1 MNWLQPRHIVTV
13 FLFSEVVLGVLL
25 VQERSAN
32 ALTADKDASYS
43 AQGSAPTADD
53 KGSTA
58 TCEKMNACD
67 DLLGYE
73 AIRALHQQLDDDDN
87 GSVDIA
93 ETDEFLRDELQYE
106 NGYERQKKFHGN
118 DKYISIEELWQS
130 WQVSEVHNWT
140 VEETIEW
147 LVSCVELPQYAK
159 TFEENAVDGSTLP
172 RMAVANNNYLSS
184 VLGIKDVIH
193 KQKLTLKAMDVVLFG
208 PPKHHNYIKDV
219 LLVLS
224 LVIAIGGCWFAYVQ
238 HNYSQL
244 HLKKMMKD
252 MDSLQRAEE
261 QLSELQRE
269 LDKAKMEQETA
280 VIQKQRLEDE
290 ILAAKQERELWSSA
304 DPDQTRSIVECLQD
318 EVRTLRDQL
327 STAQTALNSAVRSGG
342 AGTWIPPPSLQHWLQ
357 LTHELESRHY
367 NAKKAAA
374 EKQLLAAKEGCEKL
388 RKKRG
393 SFMGSFRIA
402 HGSSIDDIDNRILQA
417 KAALSEVTKDLQERL
432 HRWKQIE
439 RLCGFS
445 IVNNQG
451 LGPLENILRGS
462 FLNGTAA
469 SSLPHSYSVGAFGT
483 YCGSLRQGKK
493 MSRSGSEGTL
503 AEEESPFGISAVQQ
517 LVHNS
522 TALFLASVPPACD
535 LSKCALAAAAGF
547 PPFRVVP
554 LDSTNLP
561 QSAAAAAATVSTAA
575 NTTVPASVACL
586 NGSVSSVASLLSLR
600 CPERPTTLPI
610 GAIKSNGASSQK
622 LALLDETDD
631 DAEEFTDSSLPTSLS
646 TGTSAPTAVSFTVG
660 DSSPAEPPQLV
671 RPRSTQLLNK
681 AASADDAPPHRILTS
696 TELLVQTEPSSPA
709 TPENASPV
717 TISEPLLLPRPPLAS
732 VSSVERRKKA
742 GNILV
747 AALKGNFSGSAVDEE
762 NSTDSNSTADDDSLK
777 EKKKVKASSIFQP
790 LKKKKPKAS

>member
-1 MNWLQPRHIVTV
+1 MNWLRPRYIIAV
-13 FLFSEVVLGVLL
+13 FLFSEVVLGSGVL
-25 VQERSAN
+25 VQDRWTN
-32 ALTADKDASYS
+32 ALTGDKDASDH

-58 TCEKMNACD
+58 TCEKVKACD

-118 DKYISIEELWQS
+118 DKYISLEELWQS

-147 LVSCVELPQYAK
+147 LVSCVELPQYSK

-208 PPKHHNYIKDV
+208 PPKHHNYVKDV

-238 HNYSQL
+238 HNYSQR

-280 VIQKQRLEDE
+280 VILKQRLEDE
-290 ILAAKQERELWSSA
+290 ILAAKQEREFWSSA
-304 DPDQTRSIVECLQD
+304 DPEQTRTIVECLQE
-318 EVRTLRDQL
+318 EVRTLREQL
-327 STAQTALNSAVRSGG
+327 ATAQAALSSAVRSGG
-342 AGTWIPPPSLQHWLQ
+342 TGGWMPPPSLQHWLQ
-357 LTHELESRHY
+357 LTHELELRHY

-374 EKQLLAAKEGCEKL
+374 EKQLVAAKEGCEKL

-432 HRWKQIE
+432 QRWKQIE

-451 LGPLENILRGS
+451 LGSLENMLRGKQM
-462 FLNGTAA
+462 T
-469 SSLPHSYSVGAFGT
+469 
-483 YCGSLRQGKK
+483 
-493 MSRSGSEGTL
+493 RSGSEGTL
-503 AEEESPFGISAVQQ
+503 AEEESAYGISA
-517 LVHNS
+517 
-522 TALFLASVPPACD
+522 
-535 LSKCALAAAAGF
+535 
-547 PPFRVVP
+547 
-554 LDSTNLP
+554 
-561 QSAAAAAATVSTAA
+561 
-575 NTTVPASVACL
+575 
-586 NGSVSSVASLLSLR
+586 GSVSSVASLLSLR
-600 CPERPTTLPI
+600 CPERPSTLPI
-610 GAIKSNGASSQK
+610 SATKSNGASSQR

-631 DAEEFTDSSLPTSLS
+631 DAEEFTDSSLPTVLS
-646 TGTSAPTAVSFTVG
+646 AGTPAPTAVSFMVG
-660 DSSPAEPPQLV
+660 DSRLAMVFRSPSEPPQLV
-671 RPRSTQLLNK
+671 RPKSSQLLNK
-681 AASADDAPPHRILTS
+681 AASADDAPPRRILTS
-696 TELLVQTEPSSPA
+696 TELMVQTEPSSPM
-709 TPENASPV
+709 TPESAGP
-717 TISEPLLLPRPPLAS
+717 TTTSEPLLLPRPPLTS
-732 VSSVERRKKA
+732 MSSIERRKKA

-747 AALKGNFSGSAVDEE
+747 AALKGNFSGAVVDEE

-777 EKKKVKASSIFQP
+777 EKKKAKASSIFQP
-790 LKKKKPKAS
+790 LKKKKPKAL

>member
-1 MNWLQPRHIVTV
+1 MNWLRPRYIIAV
-13 FLFSEVVLGVLL
+13 FLFSEVVLGSGVL
-25 VQERSAN
+25 VQDRWTN
-32 ALTADKDASYS
+32 ALTGDKDASDH

-58 TCEKMNACD
+58 TCEKVKACD

-118 DKYISIEELWQS
+118 DKYISLEELWQS

-147 LVSCVELPQYAK
+147 LVSCVELPQYSK

-208 PPKHHNYIKDV
+208 PPKHHNYVKDV

-238 HNYSQL
+238 HNYSQR

-280 VIQKQRLEDE
+280 VILKQRLEDE
-290 ILAAKQERELWSSA
+290 ILAAKQEREFWSSA
-304 DPDQTRSIVECLQD
+304 DPEQTRTIVECLQE
-318 EVRTLRDQL
+318 EVRTLREQL
-327 STAQTALNSAVRSGG
+327 ATAQAALSSAVRSGG
-342 AGTWIPPPSLQHWLQ
+342 TGGWMPPPSLQHWLQ
-357 LTHELESRHY
+357 LTHELELRHY

-374 EKQLLAAKEGCEKL
+374 EKQLVAAKEGCEKL

-432 HRWKQIE
+432 QRWKQIE

-451 LGPLENILRGS
+451 LGSLENMLRGS
-462 FLNGTAA
+462 FLNGSAA
-469 SSLPHSYSVGAFGT
+469 SFLPHSYSVGKQMT
-483 YCGSLRQGKK
+483 
-493 MSRSGSEGTL
+493 RSGSEGTL
-503 AEEESPFGISAVQQ
+503 AEEESAYGISA
-517 LVHNS
+517 
-522 TALFLASVPPACD
+522 
-535 LSKCALAAAAGF
+535 
-547 PPFRVVP
+547 
-554 LDSTNLP
+554 
-561 QSAAAAAATVSTAA
+561 
-575 NTTVPASVACL
+575 
-586 NGSVSSVASLLSLR
+586 GSVSSVASLLSLR
-600 CPERPTTLPI
+600 CPERPSTLPI
-610 GAIKSNGASSQK
+610 SATKSNGASSQR

-631 DAEEFTDSSLPTSLS
+631 DAEEFTDSSLPTVLS
-646 TGTSAPTAVSFTVG
+646 AGTPAPTAVSFMVG
-660 DSSPAEPPQLV
+660 DSRLAMVFRSPSEPPQLV
-671 RPRSTQLLNK
+671 RPKSSQLLNK
-681 AASADDAPPHRILTS
+681 AASADDAPPRRILTS
-696 TELLVQTEPSSPA
+696 TELMVQTEPSSPM
-709 TPENASPV
+709 TPESAGP
-717 TISEPLLLPRPPLAS
+717 TTTSEPLLLPRPPLTS
-732 VSSVERRKKA
+732 MSSIERRKKA

-747 AALKGNFSGSAVDEE
+747 AALKGNFSGAVVDEE

-777 EKKKVKASSIFQP
+777 EKKKAKASSIFQP
-790 LKKKKPKAS
+790 LKKKKPKAL

>member
-1 MNWLQPRHIVTV
+1 MNWLRPRYIIAV
-13 FLFSEVVLGVLL
+13 FLFSEVVLGSGVL
-25 VQERSAN
+25 VQDRWTN
-32 ALTADKDASYS
+32 ALTGDKDASDP

-58 TCEKMNACD
+58 TCEKVKACD

-118 DKYISIEELWQS
+118 DKYISLEELWQS

-147 LVSCVELPQYAK
+147 LVSCVELPQYSK

-208 PPKHHNYIKDV
+208 PPKHHNYVKDV

-238 HNYSQL
+238 HNYSQR

-280 VIQKQRLEDE
+280 VILKQRLEDE
-290 ILAAKQERELWSSA
+290 ILAAKQEREFWSSA
-304 DPDQTRSIVECLQD
+304 DPEQTRTIVECLQE
-318 EVRTLRDQL
+318 EVRTLREQL
-327 STAQTALNSAVRSGG
+327 ATAQAALSSAVRSGG
-342 AGTWIPPPSLQHWLQ
+342 TGGWMPPPSLQHWLQ
-357 LTHELESRHY
+357 LTHELELRHY

-374 EKQLLAAKEGCEKL
+374 EKQLVAAKEGCEKL

-432 HRWKQIE
+432 QRWKQIE

-451 LGPLENILRGS
+451 LGSLENMLRGS
-462 FLNGTAA
+462 FLNGSAA
-469 SSLPHSYSVGAFGT
+469 SFLPHSYSVGAFGA
-483 YCGSLRQGKK
+483 YCGSFRQGKQ
-493 MSRSGSEGTL
+493 MTRSGSEGTL
-503 AEEESPFGISAVQQ
+503 AEEESAYGISA
-517 LVHNS
+517 
-522 TALFLASVPPACD
+522 
-535 LSKCALAAAAGF
+535 
-547 PPFRVVP
+547 
-554 LDSTNLP
+554 
-561 QSAAAAAATVSTAA
+561 
-575 NTTVPASVACL
+575 
-586 NGSVSSVASLLSLR
+586 GSVSSVASLLSLR
-600 CPERPTTLPI
+600 CPERPSTLPI
-610 GAIKSNGASSQK
+610 SATKSNGASSQR

-631 DAEEFTDSSLPTSLS
+631 DAEEFTDSSLPTVLS
-646 TGTSAPTAVSFTVG
+646 AGTPAPSAVSFMVG
-660 DSSPAEPPQLV
+660 DSRLAMVFRSPPEPPQLV
-671 RPRSTQLLNK
+671 RPKSSQLLNK
-681 AASADDAPPHRILTS
+681 AASADDAPPRRILTS
-696 TELLVQTEPSSPA
+696 TELMVQTEPSSPM
-709 TPENASPV
+709 TPESAGP
-717 TISEPLLLPRPPLAS
+717 TTTSEPLLLPRPPLTS
-732 VSSVERRKKA
+732 MSSIERRKKA

-747 AALKGNFSGSAVDEE
+747 AALKGNFSGAVVDEE

-777 EKKKVKASSIFQP
+777 EKKKAKASSIFQP
-790 LKKKKPKAS
+790 LKKKKPKAL

>member
-1 MNWLQPRHIVTV
+1 MNWLRPRCIFAV
-13 FLFSEVVLGVLL
+13 FLFSELLGGVLA
-25 VQERSAN
+25 QERSTN
-32 ALTADKDASYS
+32 ALTSDKDASDP
-43 AQGSAPTADD
+43 AQGSAPTAGE
-53 KGSTA
+53 KGSAT
-58 TCEKMNACD
+58 TCEKVNACD

-73 AIRALHQQLDDDDN
+73 AIQALHQQLDDDDN

-118 DKYISIEELWQS
+118 DKYISLEELWQS

-159 TFEENAVDGSTLP
+159 AFEENAVDGSTLP

-280 VIQKQRLEDE
+280 VILKQRLEDE

-304 DPDQTRSIVECLQD
+304 DPEQTRAVVECLQE
-318 EVRTLRDQL
+318 EVRTLREQL
-327 STAQTALNSAVRSGG
+327 STAQAALSSAVRSGG
-342 AGTWIPPPSLQHWLQ
+342 AGTWLPPPSLQHWLQ
-357 LTHELESRHY
+357 LTHELEQRHY

-432 HRWKQIE
+432 QRWKQIE

-445 IVNNQG
+445 IVNNPG
-451 LGPLENILRGS
+451 
-462 FLNGTAA
+462 
-469 SSLPHSYSVGAFGT
+469 V
-483 YCGSLRQGKK
+483 GSLESMLRGKK
-493 MSRSGSEGTL
+493 MNRSGSEGTL
-503 AEEESPFGISAVQQ
+503 AEEESPYGISA
-517 LVHNS
+517 
-522 TALFLASVPPACD
+522 
-535 LSKCALAAAAGF
+535 
-547 PPFRVVP
+547 
-554 LDSTNLP
+554 
-561 QSAAAAAATVSTAA
+561 
-575 NTTVPASVACL
+575 
-586 NGSVSSVASLLSLR
+586 GSVSSVASMLSLR
-600 CPERPTTLPI
+600 SPERPSTLPL
-610 GAIKSNGASSQK
+610 GATTKSNGASSQR

-631 DAEEFTDSSLPTSLS
+631 DAEEFADSSPPTALAG
-646 TGTSAPTAVSFTVG
+646 GTSGPAAVSFMVG
-660 DSSPAEPPQLV
+660 DSRTA
-671 RPRSTQLLNK
+671 T
-681 AASADDAPPHRILTS
+681 ADTA
-696 TELLVQTEPSSPA
+696 Q
-709 TPENASPV
+709 
-717 TISEPLLLPRPPLAS
+717 
-732 VSSVERRKKA
+732 KQ
-742 GNILV
+742 
-747 AALKGNFSGSAVDEE
+747 
-762 NSTDSNSTADDDSLK
+762 STAEQGHQCRRRTTSPDPD
-777 EKKKVKASSIFQP
+777 IN
-790 LKKKKPKAS
+790 

>member
-1 MNWLQPRHIVTV
+1 MNWLRPRYIVTV

-25 VQERSAN
+25 VQDRSAN
-32 ALTADKDASYS
+32 ALTADKDATDS

-58 TCEKMNACD
+58 TCEKVNACD

-290 ILAAKQERELWSSA
+290 ILAAKQERELWSTT

-318 EVRTLRDQL
+318 EVRTLREQL
-327 STAQTALNSAVRSGG
+327 STAQAALSSAVRSGG
-342 AGTWIPPPSLQHWLQ
+342 AGAWVPPPSLQHWLQ

-367 NAKKAAA
+367 NSKKAAA

-451 LGPLENILRGS
+451 LGPLENMLRGS

-469 SSLPHSYSVGAFGT
+469 SSLPHSYSVG
-483 YCGSLRQGKK
+483 KK

-503 AEEESPFGISAVQQ
+503 AEEESPYGISA
-517 LVHNS
+517 
-522 TALFLASVPPACD
+522 
-535 LSKCALAAAAGF
+535 
-547 PPFRVVP
+547 
-554 LDSTNLP
+554 
-561 QSAAAAAATVSTAA
+561 
-575 NTTVPASVACL
+575 
-586 NGSVSSVASLLSLR
+586 GSVSSVASLLSLR
-600 CPERPTTLPI
+600 CPERPSTLPI
-610 GAIKSNGASSQK
+610 GAAKSNGASSQK

-631 DAEEFTDSSLPTSLS
+631 DAEEFTDSSLPTTLS
-646 TGTSAPTAVSFTVG
+646 TGTSAPSAVSFMVG
-660 DSSPAEPPQLV
+660 DSRLAMVLGSPAEPPQLI

-681 AASADDAPPHRILTS
+681 AVSADDAPPRRILTS
-696 TELLVQTEPSSPA
+696 TELMVQTEPSSPA
-709 TPENASPV
+709 TPESGSAV
-717 TISEPLLLPRPPLAS
+717 TTSEPLLLPRPPLTS
-732 VSSVERRKKA
+732 MPSVERRKKA
-742 GNILV
+742 GKILV
-747 AALKGNFSGSAVDEE
+747 AALKGNFSGAIVDEE

-777 EKKKVKASSIFQP
+777 EKKKAKASSIFQP
-790 LKKKKPKAS
+790 LYKKKPKAS

>member
-1 MNWLQPRHIVTV
+1 MNWLRPRYIIAV
-13 FLFSEVVLGVLL
+13 FLFSEVVLGSGVL
-25 VQERSAN
+25 VQDRWTN
-32 ALTADKDASYS
+32 ALTGDKDASDP

-58 TCEKMNACD
+58 TCEKVKACD

-118 DKYISIEELWQS
+118 DKYISLEELWQS

-147 LVSCVELPQYAK
+147 LVSCVELPQYSK

-208 PPKHHNYIKDV
+208 PPKHHNYVKDV

-238 HNYSQL
+238 HNYSQR

-280 VIQKQRLEDE
+280 VILKQRLEDE
-290 ILAAKQERELWSSA
+290 ILAAKQEREFWSSA
-304 DPDQTRSIVECLQD
+304 DPEQTRTIVECLQE
-318 EVRTLRDQL
+318 EVRTLREQL
-327 STAQTALNSAVRSGG
+327 ATAQAALSSAVRSGG
-342 AGTWIPPPSLQHWLQ
+342 TGGWMPPPSLQHWLQ
-357 LTHELESRHY
+357 LTHELELRHY

-374 EKQLLAAKEGCEKL
+374 EKQLVAAKEGCEKL

-432 HRWKQIE
+432 QRWKQIE

-451 LGPLENILRGS
+451 LGSLENMLRGKQM
-462 FLNGTAA
+462 T
-469 SSLPHSYSVGAFGT
+469 
-483 YCGSLRQGKK
+483 
-493 MSRSGSEGTL
+493 RSGSEGTL
-503 AEEESPFGISAVQQ
+503 AEEESAYGISA
-517 LVHNS
+517 
-522 TALFLASVPPACD
+522 
-535 LSKCALAAAAGF
+535 
-547 PPFRVVP
+547 
-554 LDSTNLP
+554 
-561 QSAAAAAATVSTAA
+561 
-575 NTTVPASVACL
+575 
-586 NGSVSSVASLLSLR
+586 GSVSSVASLLSLR
-600 CPERPTTLPI
+600 CPERPSTLPI
-610 GAIKSNGASSQK
+610 SATKSNGASSQR

-631 DAEEFTDSSLPTSLS
+631 DAEEFTDSSLPTVLS
-646 TGTSAPTAVSFTVG
+646 AGTPAPSAVSFMVG
-660 DSSPAEPPQLV
+660 DSRLAMVFRSPPEPPQLV
-671 RPRSTQLLNK
+671 RPKSSQLLNK
-681 AASADDAPPHRILTS
+681 AASADDAPPRRILTS
-696 TELLVQTEPSSPA
+696 TELMVQTEPSSPM
-709 TPENASPV
+709 TPESAGP
-717 TISEPLLLPRPPLAS
+717 TTTSEPLLLPRPPLTS
-732 VSSVERRKKA
+732 MSSIERRKKA

-747 AALKGNFSGSAVDEE
+747 AALKGNFSGAVVDEE

-777 EKKKVKASSIFQP
+777 EKKKAKASSIFQP
-790 LKKKKPKAS
+790 LKKKKPKAL

>member
-1 MNWLQPRHIVTV
+1 MCRCHTGFKVNASLCWRASRSPDVHADKNMNWLRPRHIVTV

-32 ALTADKDASYS
+32 ALTADKDAPDY

-58 TCEKMNACD
+58 TCEKVNACD

-118 DKYISIEELWQS
+118 DKYISLEELWQS

-238 HNYSQL
+238 HNYSQR

-304 DPDQTRSIVECLQD
+304 DPEQTRSIVECLQD
-318 EVRTLRDQL
+318 EVRTLREQL
-327 STAQTALNSAVRSGG
+327 SMAQTALSSAVRSGG
-342 AGTWIPPPSLQHWLQ
+342 TGTWIPPPSLQHWLQ

-439 RLCGFS
+439 RLCGFA

-451 LGPLENILRGS
+451 LGPLENMLRGS

-469 SSLPHSYSVGAFGT
+469 SSLPHSYSV
-483 YCGSLRQGKK
+483 GKK

-503 AEEESPFGISAVQQ
+503 AEEESPFGISA
-517 LVHNS
+517 
-522 TALFLASVPPACD
+522 
-535 LSKCALAAAAGF
+535 
-547 PPFRVVP
+547 
-554 LDSTNLP
+554 
-561 QSAAAAAATVSTAA
+561 
-575 NTTVPASVACL
+575 
-586 NGSVSSVASLLSLR
+586 GSVSSVASLLSLR
-600 CPERPTTLPI
+600 CPERPNTLPI
-610 GAIKSNGASSQK
+610 GATKSNGASSQR
-622 LALLDETDD
+622 LAFLDETDD
-631 DAEEFTDSSLPTSLS
+631 DAEEFTDSSLPTTLS
-646 TGTSAPTAVSFTVG
+646 TGTSAPTAVSFMVG

-681 AASADDAPPHRILTS
+681 AVSADDAPPRRILTS
-696 TELLVQTEPSSPA
+696 TELMVQTEPSSPA
-709 TPENASPV
+709 TPESASPV
-717 TISEPLLLPRPPLAS
+717 TTSEPLLLPRPPLTS
-732 VSSVERRKKA
+732 MPSVERRKKA

-747 AALKGNFSGSAVDEE
+747 AALKGNFSGGAVDEE

>member
-503 AEEESPFGISAVQQ
+503 AEEESPFGISA
-517 LVHNS
+517 
-522 TALFLASVPPACD
+522 
-535 LSKCALAAAAGF
+535 
-547 PPFRVVP
+547 
-554 LDSTNLP
+554 
-561 QSAAAAAATVSTAA
+561 
-575 NTTVPASVACL
+575 
-586 NGSVSSVASLLSLR
+586 GSVSSVASLLSLR

-660 DSSPAEPPQLV
+660 DSRLAMLLVSPAEPPQLV

>member
-1 MNWLQPRHIVTV
+1 
-13 FLFSEVVLGVLL
+13 
-25 VQERSAN
+25 
-32 ALTADKDASYS
+32 
-43 AQGSAPTADD
+43 
-53 KGSTA
+53 
-58 TCEKMNACD
+58 
-67 DLLGYE
+67 
-73 AIRALHQQLDDDDN
+73 
-87 GSVDIA
+87 
-93 ETDEFLRDELQYE
+93 FLRDELQYE

-342 AGTWIPPPSLQHWLQ
+342 TGTWIPPPSLQHWLQ

-469 SSLPHSYSVGAFGT
+469 SSLPHSYSI
-483 YCGSLRQGKK
+483 GKK

-503 AEEESPFGISAVQQ
+503 AEEESPFGISA
-517 LVHNS
+517 
-522 TALFLASVPPACD
+522 
-535 LSKCALAAAAGF
+535 
-547 PPFRVVP
+547 
-554 LDSTNLP
+554 
-561 QSAAAAAATVSTAA
+561 
-575 NTTVPASVACL
+575 
-586 NGSVSSVASLLSLR
+586 GSVSSVASLLSLR

-681 AASADDAPPHRILTS
+681 AASADDAPPRRILTS

-717 TISEPLLLPRPPLAS
+717 TISEPLLHSAAAARQCLP
-732 VSSVERRKKA
+732 
-742 GNILV
+742 
-747 AALKGNFSGSAVDEE
+747 
-762 NSTDSNSTADDDSLK
+762 
-777 EKKKVKASSIFQP
+777 
-790 LKKKKPKAS
+790 

>member
-1 MNWLQPRHIVTV
+1 MNWLRPRYIIAV
-13 FLFSEVVLGVLL
+13 FLFSEVVLGSGVF
-25 VQERSAN
+25 VQDRSTN
-32 ALTADKDASYS
+32 ALTGDKDASDPV
-43 AQGSAPTADD
+43 QGSAPTADD
-53 KGSTA
+53 KESTA
-58 TCEKMNACD
+58 TCERMKACD

-118 DKYISIEELWQS
+118 DKYISLEELWQS

-147 LVSCVELPQYAK
+147 LVSCVELPQYSK

-208 PPKHHNYIKDV
+208 PPKHHNYVKDV

-238 HNYSQL
+238 HNYSQR

-261 QLSELQRE
+261 QLSEMQRE

-280 VIQKQRLEDE
+280 VILKQRLEDE
-290 ILAAKQERELWSSA
+290 ILAAKQEREFWSSA
-304 DPDQTRSIVECLQD
+304 DPEQTRTIVECLQE
-318 EVRTLRDQL
+318 EVRTLREQL
-327 STAQTALNSAVRSGG
+327 ATAQTALSSAVRSGG
-342 AGTWIPPPSLQHWLQ
+342 TGGWMPPPSLQHWLQ
-357 LTHELESRHY
+357 LTHELELRHY

-374 EKQLLAAKEGCEKL
+374 EKQLVAAKEGCEKL

-432 HRWKQIE
+432 QRWKQIE

-451 LGPLENILRGS
+451 LGSLENMLRGS
-462 FLNGTAA
+462 FLNGSAA
-469 SSLPHSYSVGAFGT
+469 SFLPHSYSVGKQMT
-483 YCGSLRQGKK
+483 
-493 MSRSGSEGTL
+493 RSGSEGTL
-503 AEEESPFGISAVQQ
+503 AEEESAYGISA
-517 LVHNS
+517 
-522 TALFLASVPPACD
+522 
-535 LSKCALAAAAGF
+535 
-547 PPFRVVP
+547 
-554 LDSTNLP
+554 
-561 QSAAAAAATVSTAA
+561 
-575 NTTVPASVACL
+575 
-586 NGSVSSVASLLSLR
+586 GSSLLSLR
-600 CPERPTTLPI
+600 CPERPSTLPI
-610 GAIKSNGASSQK
+610 SATKSNGASSQK

-631 DAEEFTDSSLPTSLS
+631 DAEEFTDSSLPTVLS
-646 TGTSAPTAVSFTVG
+646 AGTPAPSAVSFMVG
-660 DSSPAEPPQLV
+660 DSRLAMVFRSPPEPPQLV
-671 RPRSTQLLNK
+671 RPKSSQLLNK
-681 AASADDAPPHRILTS
+681 AASADDAPPRRILTS
-696 TELLVQTEPSSPA
+696 TELMVQTEPSSPM
-709 TPENASPV
+709 TPESAGP
-717 TISEPLLLPRPPLAS
+717 TTTSEPLLLPRPPLTS
-732 VSSVERRKKA
+732 MSSIERRKKA

-747 AALKGNFSGSAVDEE
+747 AARKGNFSGAVVDEE

-777 EKKKVKASSIFQP
+777 EKKKAKALSIFQP
-790 LKKKKPKAS
+790 LKKKKPKAL

>member
-451 LGPLENILRGS
+451 LGPLENILRG
-462 FLNGTAA
+462 
-469 SSLPHSYSVGAFGT
+469 
-483 YCGSLRQGKK
+483 KK

-503 AEEESPFGISAVQQ
+503 AEEESPFGISA
-517 LVHNS
+517 
-522 TALFLASVPPACD
+522 
-535 LSKCALAAAAGF
+535 
-547 PPFRVVP
+547 
-554 LDSTNLP
+554 
-561 QSAAAAAATVSTAA
+561 
-575 NTTVPASVACL
+575 
-586 NGSVSSVASLLSLR
+586 GSVSSVASLLSLR

-660 DSSPAEPPQLV
+660 DSRLAMLLVSPAEPPQLV

>member
-1 MNWLQPRHIVTV
+1 MNLVIKITHVSVPHGFKVNASLCRRASRSPDVHVDKNMNWLRPRYIIAV
-13 FLFSEVVLGVLL
+13 FLFSEVVLGSGVL
-25 VQERSAN
+25 VQDRWTN
-32 ALTADKDASYS
+32 ALTGDKDASDH

-58 TCEKMNACD
+58 TCEKVKACD

-118 DKYISIEELWQS
+118 DKYISLEELWQS

-147 LVSCVELPQYAK
+147 LVSCVELPQYSK

-208 PPKHHNYIKDV
+208 PPKHHNYVKDV

-238 HNYSQL
+238 HNYSQR

-280 VIQKQRLEDE
+280 VILKQRLEDE
-290 ILAAKQERELWSSA
+290 ILAAKQEREFWSSA
-304 DPDQTRSIVECLQD
+304 DPEQTRTIVECLQE
-318 EVRTLRDQL
+318 EVRTLREQL
-327 STAQTALNSAVRSGG
+327 ATAQAALSSAVRSGG
-342 AGTWIPPPSLQHWLQ
+342 TGGWMPPPSLQHWLQ
-357 LTHELESRHY
+357 LTHELELRHY

-374 EKQLLAAKEGCEKL
+374 EKQLVAAKEGCEKL

-432 HRWKQIE
+432 QRWKQIE

-451 LGPLENILRGS
+451 LGSLENMLRGS
-462 FLNGTAA
+462 FLNGSAA
-469 SSLPHSYSVGAFGT
+469 SFLPHSYSVGKQMT
-483 YCGSLRQGKK
+483 
-493 MSRSGSEGTL
+493 RSGSEGTL
-503 AEEESPFGISAVQQ
+503 AEEESAYGISA
-517 LVHNS
+517 
-522 TALFLASVPPACD
+522 
-535 LSKCALAAAAGF
+535 
-547 PPFRVVP
+547 
-554 LDSTNLP
+554 
-561 QSAAAAAATVSTAA
+561 
-575 NTTVPASVACL
+575 
-586 NGSVSSVASLLSLR
+586 GSVSSVASLLSLR
-600 CPERPTTLPI
+600 CPERPSTLPI
-610 GAIKSNGASSQK
+610 SATKSNGASSQR

-631 DAEEFTDSSLPTSLS
+631 DAEEFTDSSLPTVLS
-646 TGTSAPTAVSFTVG
+646 AGTPAPTAVSFMVG
-660 DSSPAEPPQLV
+660 DSSPSEPPQLV
-671 RPRSTQLLNK
+671 RPKSSQLLNK
-681 AASADDAPPHRILTS
+681 AASADDAPPRRILTS
-696 TELLVQTEPSSPA
+696 TELMVQTEPSSPM
-709 TPENASPV
+709 TPESAGP
-717 TISEPLLLPRPPLAS
+717 TTTSEPLLLPRPPLTS
-732 VSSVERRKKA
+732 MSSIERRKKA

-747 AALKGNFSGSAVDEE
+747 AALKGNFSGAVVDEE

-777 EKKKVKASSIFQP
+777 EKKKAKASSIFQP
-790 LKKKKPKAS
+790 LKKKKPKAL

>member
-1 MNWLQPRHIVTV
+1 MNWLRPRYIFAV
-13 FLFSEVVLGVLL
+13 FLFSEILSGVLA
-25 VQERSAN
+25 QDRSTN
-32 ALTADKDASYS
+32 AFTGDKDASDP

-53 KGSTA
+53 KGA
-58 TCEKMNACD
+58 PPQCEKVNACD

-118 DKYISIEELWQS
+118 DKYISLEELWQS

-159 TFEENAVDGSTLP
+159 AFEENAVDGSSLP
-172 RMAVANNNYLSS
+172 RMAVANNNFLSS

-208 PPKHHNYIKDV
+208 PPKHHNYVKDV

-261 QLSELQRE
+261 QLSDLQKE

-280 VIQKQRLEDE
+280 VILKQRLEDE

-304 DPDQTRSIVECLQD
+304 DPEQTRSVVERLQE
-318 EVRTLRDQL
+318 EVRVLREQL
-327 STAQTALNSAVRSGG
+327 GTAQAALSSAMRSGG
-342 AGTWIPPPSLQHWLQ
+342 ATSWLPPPSLQHWLQ
-357 LTHELESRHY
+357 LTHELELRHY
-367 NAKKAAA
+367 NTKKAAA
-374 EKQLLAAKEGCEKL
+374 EKQLMAAKEGCEKL

-402 HGSSIDDIDNRILQA
+402 HGSSIDDIDSRILQA

-432 HRWKQIE
+432 QRWKQIE

-451 LGPLENILRGS
+451 LGSLEAMLRGS
-462 FLNGTAA
+462 FLNGKT
-469 SSLPHSYSVGAFGT
+469 
-483 YCGSLRQGKK
+483 
-493 MSRSGSEGTL
+493 MNRSGSEGTL
-503 AEEESPFGISAVQQ
+503 IEDETPYGAGISA
-517 LVHNS
+517 
-522 TALFLASVPPACD
+522 
-535 LSKCALAAAAGF
+535 
-547 PPFRVVP
+547 
-554 LDSTNLP
+554 
-561 QSAAAAAATVSTAA
+561 
-575 NTTVPASVACL
+575 
-586 NGSVSSVASLLSLR
+586 GSVSSVASLLSLR
-600 CPERPTTLPI
+600 CIPERPSTLPI
-610 GAIKSNGASSQK
+610 GLVKSNGASSQK

-631 DAEEFTDSSLPTSLS
+631 DADEFADSSLPTTASG
-646 TGTSAPTAVSFTVG
+646 GTSAPSSVSFMVG
-660 DSSPAEPPQLV
+660 DSRLAMLFAASPSEPPQLV
-671 RPRSTQLLNK
+671 RPRSSQLLSK
-681 AASADDAPPHRILTS
+681 AASAEDVPPRRILTS
-696 TELLVQTEPSSPA
+696 TELLVQTEPPSPA
-709 TPENASPV
+709 TPESAAAAAA
-717 TISEPLLLPRPPLAS
+717 EPLLLPRPPLAS
-732 VSSVERRKKA
+732 VPSIERRKKP

-747 AALKGNFSGSAVDEE
+747 AALNRNFSGAPAVDEE

-777 EKKKVKASSIFQP
+777 EKKKNKASSILF
-790 LKKKKPKAS
+790 KKKKPKAS

>member
-1 MNWLQPRHIVTV
+1 MNWLRPRYIFAV
-13 FLFSEVVLGVLL
+13 FLFSEILSGVLA
-25 VQERSAN
+25 QDRSTN
-32 ALTADKDASYS
+32 AFTGDKDASDP

-53 KGSTA
+53 KGA
-58 TCEKMNACD
+58 PPQCEKVNACD

-118 DKYISIEELWQS
+118 DKYISLEELWQS

-159 TFEENAVDGSTLP
+159 AFEENAVDGSSLP
-172 RMAVANNNYLSS
+172 RMAVANNNFLSS

-208 PPKHHNYIKDV
+208 PPKHHNYVKDV

-261 QLSELQRE
+261 QLSDLQKE

-280 VIQKQRLEDE
+280 VILKQRLEDE

-304 DPDQTRSIVECLQD
+304 DPEQTRSVVERLQE
-318 EVRTLRDQL
+318 EVRVLREQL
-327 STAQTALNSAVRSGG
+327 GTAQAALSSAMRSGG
-342 AGTWIPPPSLQHWLQ
+342 ATSWLPPPSLQHWLQ
-357 LTHELESRHY
+357 LTHELELRHY
-367 NAKKAAA
+367 NTKKAAA
-374 EKQLLAAKEGCEKL
+374 EKQLMAAKEGCEKL

-402 HGSSIDDIDNRILQA
+402 HGSSIDDIDSRILQA

-432 HRWKQIE
+432 QRWKQIE

-451 LGPLENILRGS
+451 LGSLEAMLRGS
-462 FLNGTAA
+462 FLNGSAA
-469 SSLPHSYSVGAFGT
+469 SSLPR
-483 YCGSLRQGKK
+483 SLSIGKT
-493 MSRSGSEGTL
+493 MNRSGSEGTL
-503 AEEESPFGISAVQQ
+503 IEDETPYGAGISA
-517 LVHNS
+517 
-522 TALFLASVPPACD
+522 
-535 LSKCALAAAAGF
+535 
-547 PPFRVVP
+547 
-554 LDSTNLP
+554 
-561 QSAAAAAATVSTAA
+561 
-575 NTTVPASVACL
+575 
-586 NGSVSSVASLLSLR
+586 GSVSSVASLLSLR
-600 CPERPTTLPI
+600 CIPERPSTLPI
-610 GAIKSNGASSQK
+610 GLVKSNGASSQK

-631 DAEEFTDSSLPTSLS
+631 DADEFADSSLPTTASG
-646 TGTSAPTAVSFTVG
+646 GTSAPSSVSFMVG
-660 DSSPAEPPQLV
+660 DSRLAMLFAASPSEPPQLV
-671 RPRSTQLLNK
+671 RPRSSQLLSK
-681 AASADDAPPHRILTS
+681 AASAEDVPPRRILTS
-696 TELLVQTEPSSPA
+696 TELLVQTEPPSPA
-709 TPENASPV
+709 TPESAAAAAA
-717 TISEPLLLPRPPLAS
+717 EPLLLPRPPLAS
-732 VSSVERRKKA
+732 VPSIERRKKP

-747 AALKGNFSGSAVDEE
+747 AALNRNFSGAPAVDEE

-777 EKKKVKASSIFQP
+777 EKKKNKASSILF
-790 LKKKKPKAS
+790 KKKKPKAS

>member
-1 MNWLQPRHIVTV
+1 MNWLRPRYIIAV
-13 FLFSEVVLGVLL
+13 FLFSEVVLGSGVL
-25 VQERSAN
+25 VQDRSTN
-32 ALTADKDASYS
+32 ALTSDKDASDP

-58 TCEKMNACD
+58 TCEKVNACD

-118 DKYISIEELWQS
+118 DKYISLEELWQS

-147 LVSCVELPQYAK
+147 LVSCVELPQYSK

-208 PPKHHNYIKDV
+208 PPKHHNYVKDV

-238 HNYSQL
+238 HNYSQR

-280 VIQKQRLEDE
+280 VILKQRLEDE

-304 DPDQTRSIVECLQD
+304 DPEQTRTIVECLQE
-318 EVRTLRDQL
+318 EVRTLREQL
-327 STAQTALNSAVRSGG
+327 ATAQAALSSAMRSGSTG
-342 AGTWIPPPSLQHWLQ
+342 AWMPPPSLQHWLQ
-357 LTHELESRHY
+357 LTHELELRHY
-367 NAKKAAA
+367 NAKKTAA

-432 HRWKQIE
+432 QRWKQIE

-451 LGPLENILRGS
+451 LGSLETMLRGS
-462 FLNGTAA
+462 FLNGSAA
-469 SSLPHSYSVGAFGT
+469 SSLPHSYSVG
-483 YCGSLRQGKK
+483 KK
-493 MSRSGSEGTL
+493 MTRSGSEGTL
-503 AEEESPFGISAVQQ
+503 AEEESPFGISA
-517 LVHNS
+517 
-522 TALFLASVPPACD
+522 
-535 LSKCALAAAAGF
+535 
-547 PPFRVVP
+547 
-554 LDSTNLP
+554 
-561 QSAAAAAATVSTAA
+561 
-575 NTTVPASVACL
+575 
-586 NGSVSSVASLLSLR
+586 GSVSSGTSLLSLR
-600 CPERPTTLPI
+600 CPERPSTLPI
-610 GAIKSNGASSQK
+610 GAAKSNGASSQR

-631 DAEEFTDSSLPTSLS
+631 DTEEFTDSSLPTVLS
-646 TGTSAPTAVSFTVG
+646 VGTPAPSAVSFVVG
-660 DSSPAEPPQLV
+660 DSRLAMIFRSPPEPPQLV
-671 RPRSTQLLNK
+671 RPKSSQLLNK
-681 AASADDAPPHRILTS
+681 AVSADDAPPRRILTS
-696 TELLVQTEPSSPA
+696 TELMVQTEPSSPT
-709 TPENASPV
+709 TPESAGP
-717 TISEPLLLPRPPLAS
+717 TTTSEPLLLPRPPLTS
-732 VSSVERRKKA
+732 MSSIERRKKA

-747 AALKGNFSGSAVDEE
+747 AALKGNFSGAVVDEE

-777 EKKKVKASSIFQP
+777 EKKKAKASSIFQP
-790 LKKKKPKAS
+790 LKKKKPKAL

>member
-469 SSLPHSYSVGAFGT
+469 SSLPHSYSVG
-483 YCGSLRQGKK
+483 KK

-503 AEEESPFGISAVQQ
+503 AEEESPFGISA
-517 LVHNS
+517 
-522 TALFLASVPPACD
+522 
-535 LSKCALAAAAGF
+535 
-547 PPFRVVP
+547 
-554 LDSTNLP
+554 
-561 QSAAAAAATVSTAA
+561 
-575 NTTVPASVACL
+575 
-586 NGSVSSVASLLSLR
+586 GSVSSVASLLSLR

-660 DSSPAEPPQLV
+660 DSRLAMLLVSPAEPPQLV

>member
-1 MNWLQPRHIVTV
+1 MNLVIKITHVSVPHRFKVNASLCRRASRSPDVHADKNMNWLRPRYIIAV
-13 FLFSEVVLGVLL
+13 FLFSEVVLGSGVL
-25 VQERSAN
+25 VQDRSTN
-32 ALTADKDASYS
+32 ALTSDKDASDP

-58 TCEKMNACD
+58 TCEKVNACD

-118 DKYISIEELWQS
+118 DKYISLEELWQS

-147 LVSCVELPQYAK
+147 LVSCVELPQYSK

-208 PPKHHNYIKDV
+208 PPKHHNYVKDV

-238 HNYSQL
+238 HNYSQR

-280 VIQKQRLEDE
+280 VILKQRLEDE
-290 ILAAKQERELWSSA
+290 ILAAKQEREFWSSA
-304 DPDQTRSIVECLQD
+304 DPEQTRTIVECLQE
-318 EVRTLRDQL
+318 EVRTLREQL
-327 STAQTALNSAVRSGG
+327 ATAQAALSSAMRSGSTG
-342 AGTWIPPPSLQHWLQ
+342 AWMPPPSLQHWLQ
-357 LTHELESRHY
+357 LTHELELRHY
-367 NAKKAAA
+367 NAKKTAA

-432 HRWKQIE
+432 QRWKQIE

-451 LGPLENILRGS
+451 LGSLETMLRGS
-462 FLNGTAA
+462 FLNGSAA
-469 SSLPHSYSVGAFGT
+469 SSLPHSYSVG
-483 YCGSLRQGKK
+483 KK
-493 MSRSGSEGTL
+493 MTRSGSEGTL
-503 AEEESPFGISAVQQ
+503 AEEESPFGISA
-517 LVHNS
+517 
-522 TALFLASVPPACD
+522 
-535 LSKCALAAAAGF
+535 
-547 PPFRVVP
+547 
-554 LDSTNLP
+554 
-561 QSAAAAAATVSTAA
+561 
-575 NTTVPASVACL
+575 
-586 NGSVSSVASLLSLR
+586 GSVSSGTSLLSLR
-600 CPERPTTLPI
+600 CPERPSTLPI
-610 GAIKSNGASSQK
+610 GAAKSNGASSQR

-631 DAEEFTDSSLPTSLS
+631 DTEEFTDSSLPTVLS
-646 TGTSAPTAVSFTVG
+646 VGTPAPSAVSFVVG
-660 DSSPAEPPQLV
+660 DSSPPEPPQLV
-671 RPRSTQLLNK
+671 RPKSSQLLNK
-681 AASADDAPPHRILTS
+681 AVSADDAPPRRILTS
-696 TELLVQTEPSSPA
+696 TELMVQTEPSSPT
-709 TPENASPV
+709 TPESAGP
-717 TISEPLLLPRPPLAS
+717 TTTSEPLLLPRPPLTS
-732 VSSVERRKKA
+732 MSSIERRKKA

-747 AALKGNFSGSAVDEE
+747 AALKGNFSGAVVDEE

-777 EKKKVKASSIFQP
+777 EKKKAKASSIFQP
-790 LKKKKPKAS
+790 LKKKKPKAL

>member
-1 MNWLQPRHIVTV
+1 MNWLRPRCIFAV
-13 FLFSEVVLGVLL
+13 FLFSELLGGVLA
-25 VQERSAN
+25 QERSTN
-32 ALTADKDASYS
+32 ALTSDKDASDP
-43 AQGSAPTADD
+43 AQGSAPTAGE
-53 KGSTA
+53 KGSAT
-58 TCEKMNACD
+58 TCEKVNACD

-73 AIRALHQQLDDDDN
+73 AIQALHQQLDDDDN

-118 DKYISIEELWQS
+118 DKYISLEELWQS

-159 TFEENAVDGSTLP
+159 AFEENAVDGSTLP

-280 VIQKQRLEDE
+280 VILKQRLEDE

-304 DPDQTRSIVECLQD
+304 DPEQTRAVVECLQE
-318 EVRTLRDQL
+318 EVRTLREQL
-327 STAQTALNSAVRSGG
+327 STAQAALSSAVRSGG
-342 AGTWIPPPSLQHWLQ
+342 AGTWLPPPSLQHWLQ
-357 LTHELESRHY
+357 LTHELEQRHY

-432 HRWKQIE
+432 QRWKQIE

-445 IVNNQG
+445 IVNNPG
-451 LGPLENILRGS
+451 VGSLESMLRGS
-462 FLNGTAA
+462 LLNGSAT
-469 SSLPHSYSVGAFGT
+469 SSLPHSYSVG
-483 YCGSLRQGKK
+483 KK
-493 MSRSGSEGTL
+493 MNRSGSEGTL
-503 AEEESPFGISAVQQ
+503 AEEESPYGISA
-517 LVHNS
+517 
-522 TALFLASVPPACD
+522 
-535 LSKCALAAAAGF
+535 
-547 PPFRVVP
+547 
-554 LDSTNLP
+554 
-561 QSAAAAAATVSTAA
+561 
-575 NTTVPASVACL
+575 
-586 NGSVSSVASLLSLR
+586 GSVSSVASMLSLR
-600 CPERPTTLPI
+600 SPERPSTLPL
-610 GAIKSNGASSQK
+610 GATTKSNGASSQR

-631 DAEEFTDSSLPTSLS
+631 DAEEFADSSPPTALAG
-646 TGTSAPTAVSFTVG
+646 GTSGPAAVSFMVG
-660 DSSPAEPPQLV
+660 DSRTA
-671 RPRSTQLLNK
+671 T
-681 AASADDAPPHRILTS
+681 ADTA
-696 TELLVQTEPSSPA
+696 Q
-709 TPENASPV
+709 
-717 TISEPLLLPRPPLAS
+717 
-732 VSSVERRKKA
+732 KQ
-742 GNILV
+742 
-747 AALKGNFSGSAVDEE
+747 
-762 NSTDSNSTADDDSLK
+762 STAEQGHQCRRRTTSPDPD
-777 EKKKVKASSIFQP
+777 IN
-790 LKKKKPKAS
+790 

>member
-1 MNWLQPRHIVTV
+1 MNWLRPRCIFAV
-13 FLFSEVVLGVLL
+13 FLFSELLGGVLA
-25 VQERSAN
+25 QERSTN
-32 ALTADKDASYS
+32 ALTSDKDASDP
-43 AQGSAPTADD
+43 AQGSAPTAGE
-53 KGSTA
+53 KGSAT
-58 TCEKMNACD
+58 TCEKVNACD

-73 AIRALHQQLDDDDN
+73 AIQALHQQLDDDDN

-118 DKYISIEELWQS
+118 DKYISLEELWQS

-159 TFEENAVDGSTLP
+159 AFEENAVDGSTLP

-280 VIQKQRLEDE
+280 VILKQRLEDE

-304 DPDQTRSIVECLQD
+304 DPEQTRAVVECLQE
-318 EVRTLRDQL
+318 EVRTLREQL
-327 STAQTALNSAVRSGG
+327 STAQAALSSAVRSGG
-342 AGTWIPPPSLQHWLQ
+342 AGTWLPPPSLQHWLQ
-357 LTHELESRHY
+357 LTHELEQRHY

-432 HRWKQIE
+432 QRWKQIE

-445 IVNNQG
+445 IVNNPG
-451 LGPLENILRGS
+451 VGSLESMLRGS
-462 FLNGTAA
+462 LLNGSAT
-469 SSLPHSYSVGAFGT
+469 SSLPHSYSVG
-483 YCGSLRQGKK
+483 KK
-493 MSRSGSEGTL
+493 MNRSGSEGTL
-503 AEEESPFGISAVQQ
+503 AEEESPYGISAVQQ

-522 TALFLASVPPACD
+522 AALFLASVPPACD
-535 LSKCALAAAAGF
+535 FGECTRAAAVAAGF
-547 PPFRVVP
+547 PPLRVVP
-554 LDSTNLP
+554 LNSTNLA
-561 QSAAAAAATVSTAA
+561 QSAVAAATTASA
-575 NTTVPASVACL
+575 SVPASMACH
-586 NGSVSSVASLLSLR
+586 NGSVSSVASMLSLR
-600 CPERPTTLPI
+600 SPERPSTLPL
-610 GAIKSNGASSQK
+610 GATTKSNGASSQR

-631 DAEEFTDSSLPTSLS
+631 DAEEFADSSPPTALAG
-646 TGTSAPTAVSFTVG
+646 GTSGPAAVSFMVG
-660 DSSPAEPPQLV
+660 DSRLALMFRSPSEPPQLT
-671 RPRSTQLLNK
+671 RPKSSQLLNK
-681 AASADDAPPHRILTS
+681 AISADDAPPRRILTS
-696 TELLVQTEPSSPA
+696 TELMVQTEPSSPTTSESTTA
-709 TPENASPV
+709 
-717 TISEPLLLPRPPLAS
+717 SEPLLLPRPPLTS
-732 VSSVERRKKA
+732 TSSLERRKKA

-747 AALKGNFSGSAVDEE
+747 NALKGNFSGAIVDEE

-777 EKKKVKASSIFQP
+777 EKKKTKASSIFQP
-790 LKKKKPKAS
+790 LRKKKPKAL

>member
-1 MNWLQPRHIVTV
+1 MNWLRPRYIIAV
-13 FLFSEVVLGVLL
+13 FLFSEVVLGSGVL
-25 VQERSAN
+25 VQDRWTN
-32 ALTADKDASYS
+32 ALTGDKDASDH

-58 TCEKMNACD
+58 TCEKVKACD

-118 DKYISIEELWQS
+118 DKYISLEELWQS

-147 LVSCVELPQYAK
+147 LVSCVELPQYSK

-208 PPKHHNYIKDV
+208 PPKHHNYVKDV

-238 HNYSQL
+238 HNYSQR

-280 VIQKQRLEDE
+280 VILKQRLEDE
-290 ILAAKQERELWSSA
+290 ILAAKQEREFWSSA
-304 DPDQTRSIVECLQD
+304 DPEQTRTIVECLQE
-318 EVRTLRDQL
+318 EVRTLREQL
-327 STAQTALNSAVRSGG
+327 ATAQAALSSAVRSGG
-342 AGTWIPPPSLQHWLQ
+342 TGGWMPPPSLQHWLQ
-357 LTHELESRHY
+357 LTHELELRHY

-374 EKQLLAAKEGCEKL
+374 EKQLVAAKEGCEKL

-432 HRWKQIE
+432 QRWKQIE

-451 LGPLENILRGS
+451 LGSLENMLRGS
-462 FLNGTAA
+462 FLNGSAA
-469 SSLPHSYSVGAFGT
+469 SFLPHSYSVGKQMT
-483 YCGSLRQGKK
+483 
-493 MSRSGSEGTL
+493 RSGSEGTL
-503 AEEESPFGISAVQQ
+503 AEEESAYGISA
-517 LVHNS
+517 
-522 TALFLASVPPACD
+522 
-535 LSKCALAAAAGF
+535 
-547 PPFRVVP
+547 
-554 LDSTNLP
+554 
-561 QSAAAAAATVSTAA
+561 
-575 NTTVPASVACL
+575 
-586 NGSVSSVASLLSLR
+586 GSVSSVASLLSLR
-600 CPERPTTLPI
+600 CPERPSTLPI
-610 GAIKSNGASSQK
+610 SATKSNGASSQR

-631 DAEEFTDSSLPTSLS
+631 DAEEFTDSSLPTVLS
-646 TGTSAPTAVSFTVG
+646 AGTPAPTAVSFMVG
-660 DSSPAEPPQLV
+660 DSSPSEPPQLV
-671 RPRSTQLLNK
+671 RPKSSQLLNK
-681 AASADDAPPHRILTS
+681 AASADDAPPRRILTS
-696 TELLVQTEPSSPA
+696 TELMVQTEPSSPM
-709 TPENASPV
+709 TPESAGP
-717 TISEPLLLPRPPLAS
+717 TTTSEPLLLPRPPLTS
-732 VSSVERRKKA
+732 MSSIERRKKA

-747 AALKGNFSGSAVDEE
+747 AALKGNFSGAVVDEE

-777 EKKKVKASSIFQP
+777 EKKKAKASSIFQP
-790 LKKKKPKAS
+790 LKKKKPKAL

>member
-1 MNWLQPRHIVTV
+1 MNLVIKITHVSVPHRFKVNASLCRRASRSPDVHADKNMNWLRPRYIIAV
-13 FLFSEVVLGVLL
+13 FLFSEVVLGSGVL
-25 VQERSAN
+25 VQDRSTN
-32 ALTADKDASYS
+32 ALTSDKDASDP

-58 TCEKMNACD
+58 TCEKVNACD

-118 DKYISIEELWQS
+118 DKYISLEELWQS

-147 LVSCVELPQYAK
+147 LVSCVELPQYSK

-208 PPKHHNYIKDV
+208 PPKHHNYVKDV

-238 HNYSQL
+238 HNYSQR

-280 VIQKQRLEDE
+280 VILKQRLEDE
-290 ILAAKQERELWSSA
+290 ILAAKQEREFWSSA
-304 DPDQTRSIVECLQD
+304 DPEQTRTIVECLQE
-318 EVRTLRDQL
+318 EVRTLREQL
-327 STAQTALNSAVRSGG
+327 ATAQAALSSAMRSGSTG
-342 AGTWIPPPSLQHWLQ
+342 AWMPPPSLQHWLQ
-357 LTHELESRHY
+357 LTHELELRHY
-367 NAKKAAA
+367 NAKKTAA

-432 HRWKQIE
+432 QRWKQIE

-451 LGPLENILRGS
+451 LGSLETMLRGS
-462 FLNGTAA
+462 FLNGSAA

-493 MSRSGSEGTL
+493 MTRSGSEGTL
-503 AEEESPFGISAVQQ
+503 AEEESPFGISA
-517 LVHNS
+517 
-522 TALFLASVPPACD
+522 
-535 LSKCALAAAAGF
+535 
-547 PPFRVVP
+547 
-554 LDSTNLP
+554 
-561 QSAAAAAATVSTAA
+561 
-575 NTTVPASVACL
+575 
-586 NGSVSSVASLLSLR
+586 GSVSSGTSLLSLR
-600 CPERPTTLPI
+600 CPERPSTLPI
-610 GAIKSNGASSQK
+610 GAAKSNGASSQR

-631 DAEEFTDSSLPTSLS
+631 DTEEFTDSSLPTVLS
-646 TGTSAPTAVSFTVG
+646 VGTPAPSAVSFVVG
-660 DSSPAEPPQLV
+660 DSSPPEPPQLV
-671 RPRSTQLLNK
+671 RPKSSQLLNK
-681 AASADDAPPHRILTS
+681 AVSADDAPPRRILTS
-696 TELLVQTEPSSPA
+696 TELMVQTEPSSPT
-709 TPENASPV
+709 TPESAGP
-717 TISEPLLLPRPPLAS
+717 TTTSEPLLLPRPPLTS
-732 VSSVERRKKA
+732 MSSIERRKKA

-747 AALKGNFSGSAVDEE
+747 AALKGNFSGAVVDEE

-777 EKKKVKASSIFQP
+777 EKKKAKASSIFQP
-790 LKKKKPKAS
+790 LKKKKPKAL

>member
-1 MNWLQPRHIVTV
+1 MNWLRPRYIIAV
-13 FLFSEVVLGVLL
+13 FLFSEVVLGSGVL
-25 VQERSAN
+25 VQDRSTN
-32 ALTADKDASYS
+32 ALTSDKDASDP

-58 TCEKMNACD
+58 TCEKVNACD

-118 DKYISIEELWQS
+118 DKYISLEELWQS

-147 LVSCVELPQYAK
+147 LVSCVELPQYSK

-208 PPKHHNYIKDV
+208 PPKHHNYVKDV

-238 HNYSQL
+238 HNYSQR

-280 VIQKQRLEDE
+280 VILKQRLEDE

-304 DPDQTRSIVECLQD
+304 DPEQTRTIVECLQE
-318 EVRTLRDQL
+318 EVRTLREQL
-327 STAQTALNSAVRSGG
+327 ATAQAALSSAMRSGSTG
-342 AGTWIPPPSLQHWLQ
+342 AWMPPPSLQHWLQ
-357 LTHELESRHY
+357 LTHELELRHY
-367 NAKKAAA
+367 NAKKTAA

-432 HRWKQIE
+432 QRWKQIE

-451 LGPLENILRGS
+451 LGSLETMLRGS
-462 FLNGTAA
+462 FLNGSAA

-493 MSRSGSEGTL
+493 MTRSGSEGTL
-503 AEEESPFGISAVQQ
+503 AEEESPFGISA
-517 LVHNS
+517 
-522 TALFLASVPPACD
+522 
-535 LSKCALAAAAGF
+535 
-547 PPFRVVP
+547 
-554 LDSTNLP
+554 
-561 QSAAAAAATVSTAA
+561 
-575 NTTVPASVACL
+575 
-586 NGSVSSVASLLSLR
+586 GSVSSGTSLLSLR
-600 CPERPTTLPI
+600 CPERPSTLPI
-610 GAIKSNGASSQK
+610 GAAKSNGASSQR

-631 DAEEFTDSSLPTSLS
+631 DTEEFTDSSLPTVLS
-646 TGTSAPTAVSFTVG
+646 VGTPAPSAVSFVVG
-660 DSSPAEPPQLV
+660 DSRLAMIFRSPPEPPQLV
-671 RPRSTQLLNK
+671 RPKSSQLLNK
-681 AASADDAPPHRILTS
+681 AVSADDAPPRRILTS
-696 TELLVQTEPSSPA
+696 TELMVQTEPSSPT
-709 TPENASPV
+709 TPESAGP
-717 TISEPLLLPRPPLAS
+717 TTTSEPLLLPRPPLTS
-732 VSSVERRKKA
+732 MSSIERRKKA

-747 AALKGNFSGSAVDEE
+747 AALKGNFSGAVVDEE

-777 EKKKVKASSIFQP
+777 EKKKAKASSIFQP
-790 LKKKKPKAS
+790 LKKKKPKAL

>member
-1 MNWLQPRHIVTV
+1 MNWLRPRYIIAV
-13 FLFSEVVLGVLL
+13 FLFSEVVLGSGVL
-25 VQERSAN
+25 VQDRWTN
-32 ALTADKDASYS
+32 ALTGDKDASDP

-58 TCEKMNACD
+58 TCEKVKACD

-118 DKYISIEELWQS
+118 DKYISLEELWQS

-147 LVSCVELPQYAK
+147 LVSCVELPQYSK

-208 PPKHHNYIKDV
+208 PPKHHNYVKDV

-238 HNYSQL
+238 HNYSQR

-280 VIQKQRLEDE
+280 VILKQRLEDE
-290 ILAAKQERELWSSA
+290 ILAAKQEREFWSSA
-304 DPDQTRSIVECLQD
+304 DPEQTRTIVECLQE
-318 EVRTLRDQL
+318 EVRTLREQL
-327 STAQTALNSAVRSGG
+327 ATAQAALSSAVRSGG
-342 AGTWIPPPSLQHWLQ
+342 TGGWMPPPSLQHWLQ
-357 LTHELESRHY
+357 LTHELELRHY

-374 EKQLLAAKEGCEKL
+374 EKQLVAAKEGCEKL

-432 HRWKQIE
+432 QRWKQIE

-451 LGPLENILRGS
+451 LGSLENMLRGKQM
-462 FLNGTAA
+462 T
-469 SSLPHSYSVGAFGT
+469 
-483 YCGSLRQGKK
+483 
-493 MSRSGSEGTL
+493 RSGSEGTL
-503 AEEESPFGISAVQQ
+503 AEEESAYGISAVQQ

-522 TALFLASVPPACD
+522 AALFLASVPPACD
-535 LSKCALAAAAGF
+535 LTKCTLAAAAGF

-554 LDSTNLP
+554 LNSANLP
-561 QSAAAAAATVSTAA
+561 QSAAAAVSTAA
-575 NTTVPASVACL
+575 STTVPASLASL

-600 CPERPTTLPI
+600 CPERPSTLPI
-610 GAIKSNGASSQK
+610 SATKSNGASSQR

-631 DAEEFTDSSLPTSLS
+631 DAEEFTDSSLPTVLS
-646 TGTSAPTAVSFTVG
+646 AGTPAPSAVSFMVG
-660 DSSPAEPPQLV
+660 DSRLAMVFRSPPEPPQLV
-671 RPRSTQLLNK
+671 RPKSSQLLNK
-681 AASADDAPPHRILTS
+681 AASADDAPPRRILTS
-696 TELLVQTEPSSPA
+696 TELMVQTEPSSPM
-709 TPENASPV
+709 TPESAGP
-717 TISEPLLLPRPPLAS
+717 TTTSEPLLLPRPPLTS
-732 VSSVERRKKA
+732 MSSIERRKKA

-747 AALKGNFSGSAVDEE
+747 AALKGNFSGAVVDEE

-777 EKKKVKASSIFQP
+777 EKKKAKASSIFQP
-790 LKKKKPKAS
+790 LKKKKPKAL

>member
-1 MNWLQPRHIVTV
+1 MNLVIKITHVSVPHGFKVNASLCRRASRPPDVHADKNMNWLRPRYIFAV
-13 FLFSEVVLGVLL
+13 FLFSEILSGVLA
-25 VQERSAN
+25 QDRSTN
-32 ALTADKDASYS
+32 AFTGDKDALDP

-53 KGSTA
+53 KGA
-58 TCEKMNACD
+58 PPQCEKVNACD

-118 DKYISIEELWQS
+118 DKYISLEELWQS

-159 TFEENAVDGSTLP
+159 AFEENAVDGSSLP
-172 RMAVANNNYLSS
+172 RMAVANNNFLSS

-208 PPKHHNYIKDV
+208 PPKHHNYVKDV

-261 QLSELQRE
+261 QLSDLQKE

-280 VIQKQRLEDE
+280 VILKQRLEDE

-304 DPDQTRSIVECLQD
+304 DPEQTRSVVERLQE
-318 EVRTLRDQL
+318 EVRVLREQL
-327 STAQTALNSAVRSGG
+327 GTAQAALSSAMRSGG
-342 AGTWIPPPSLQHWLQ
+342 ATSWLPPPSLQHWLQ
-357 LTHELESRHY
+357 LTHELELRHY
-367 NAKKAAA
+367 NTKKAAA
-374 EKQLLAAKEGCEKL
+374 EKQLMAAKEGCEKL

-402 HGSSIDDIDNRILQA
+402 HGSSIDDIDSRILQA

-432 HRWKQIE
+432 QRWKQIE

-451 LGPLENILRGS
+451 LGSLEAMLRGS
-462 FLNGTAA
+462 FLNGSAA
-469 SSLPHSYSVGAFGT
+469 SSLPR
-483 YCGSLRQGKK
+483 SLSIGKT
-493 MSRSGSEGTL
+493 MNRSGSEGTL
-503 AEEESPFGISAVQQ
+503 IEDETPYGAGISA
-517 LVHNS
+517 
-522 TALFLASVPPACD
+522 
-535 LSKCALAAAAGF
+535 
-547 PPFRVVP
+547 
-554 LDSTNLP
+554 
-561 QSAAAAAATVSTAA
+561 
-575 NTTVPASVACL
+575 
-586 NGSVSSVASLLSLR
+586 GSVSSVASLLSLR
-600 CPERPTTLPI
+600 CIPERPSTLPI
-610 GAIKSNGASSQK
+610 GLVKSNGASSQK

-631 DAEEFTDSSLPTSLS
+631 DADEFADSSLPTTASG
-646 TGTSAPTAVSFTVG
+646 GTSAPSSVSFMVG
-660 DSSPAEPPQLV
+660 DSSPSEPPQLV
-671 RPRSTQLLNK
+671 RPRSSQLLSK
-681 AASADDAPPHRILTS
+681 AASAEDVPPRRILTS
-696 TELLVQTEPSSPA
+696 TELLVQTEPPSPA
-709 TPENASPV
+709 TPESAAAAAA
-717 TISEPLLLPRPPLAS
+717 EPLLLPRPPLAS
-732 VSSVERRKKA
+732 VPSIERRKKP

-747 AALKGNFSGSAVDEE
+747 AALNRNFSGAPAVDEE

-777 EKKKVKASSIFQP
+777 EKKKNKASSILF
-790 LKKKKPKAS
+790 KKKKPKAS

>member
-1 MNWLQPRHIVTV
+1 MSVPHGFKVNASLCRRASRSPDVHADKNMNWLQPRHIVTV

-342 AGTWIPPPSLQHWLQ
+342 TGTWIPPPSLQHWLQ

-503 AEEESPFGISAVQQ
+503 AEEESPFGISA
-517 LVHNS
+517 
-522 TALFLASVPPACD
+522 
-535 LSKCALAAAAGF
+535 
-547 PPFRVVP
+547 
-554 LDSTNLP
+554 
-561 QSAAAAAATVSTAA
+561 
-575 NTTVPASVACL
+575 
-586 NGSVSSVASLLSLR
+586 GSVSSVASLLSLR

-681 AASADDAPPHRILTS
+681 AASADDAPPRRILTS

-709 TPENASPV
+709 TPENASLV

>member
-1 MNWLQPRHIVTV
+1 MNWLRPRYIVTV

-25 VQERSAN
+25 VQDRSAN
-32 ALTADKDASYS
+32 ALTADKDATDS

-58 TCEKMNACD
+58 TCEKVNACD

-290 ILAAKQERELWSSA
+290 ILAAKQERELWSTT

-318 EVRTLRDQL
+318 EVRTLREQL
-327 STAQTALNSAVRSGG
+327 STAQAALSSAVRSGG
-342 AGTWIPPPSLQHWLQ
+342 AGAWVPPPSLQHWLQ

-367 NAKKAAA
+367 NSKKAAA

-451 LGPLENILRGS
+451 LGPLENMLR
-462 FLNGTAA
+462 
-469 SSLPHSYSVGAFGT
+469 
-483 YCGSLRQGKK
+483 GKK

-503 AEEESPFGISAVQQ
+503 AEEESPYGISA
-517 LVHNS
+517 
-522 TALFLASVPPACD
+522 
-535 LSKCALAAAAGF
+535 
-547 PPFRVVP
+547 
-554 LDSTNLP
+554 
-561 QSAAAAAATVSTAA
+561 
-575 NTTVPASVACL
+575 
-586 NGSVSSVASLLSLR
+586 GSVSSVASLLSLR
-600 CPERPTTLPI
+600 CPERPSTLPI
-610 GAIKSNGASSQK
+610 GAAKSNGASSQK

-631 DAEEFTDSSLPTSLS
+631 DAEEFTDSSLPTTLS
-646 TGTSAPTAVSFTVG
+646 TGTSAPSAVSFMVG
-660 DSSPAEPPQLV
+660 DSRLAMVLGSPAEPPQLI

-681 AASADDAPPHRILTS
+681 AVSADDAPPRRILTS
-696 TELLVQTEPSSPA
+696 TELMVQTEPSSPA
-709 TPENASPV
+709 TPESGSAV
-717 TISEPLLLPRPPLAS
+717 TTSEPLLLPRPPLTS
-732 VSSVERRKKA
+732 MPSVERRKKA
-742 GNILV
+742 GKILV
-747 AALKGNFSGSAVDEE
+747 AALKGNFSGAIVDEE

-777 EKKKVKASSIFQP
+777 EKKKAKASSIFQP
-790 LKKKKPKAS
+790 LYKKKPKAS

>member
-1 MNWLQPRHIVTV
+1 MNWLRPRCIFAV
-13 FLFSEVVLGVLL
+13 FLFSELLGGVLA
-25 VQERSAN
+25 QERSTN
-32 ALTADKDASYS
+32 ALTSDKDASDP
-43 AQGSAPTADD
+43 AQGSAPTAGE
-53 KGSTA
+53 KGSAT
-58 TCEKMNACD
+58 TCEKVNACD

-73 AIRALHQQLDDDDN
+73 AIQALHQQLDDDDN

-118 DKYISIEELWQS
+118 DKYISLEELWQS

-159 TFEENAVDGSTLP
+159 AFEENAVDGSTLP

-280 VIQKQRLEDE
+280 VILKQRLEDE

-304 DPDQTRSIVECLQD
+304 DPEQTRAVVECLQE
-318 EVRTLRDQL
+318 EVRTLREQL
-327 STAQTALNSAVRSGG
+327 STAQAALSSAVRSGG
-342 AGTWIPPPSLQHWLQ
+342 AGTWLPPPSLQHWLQ
-357 LTHELESRHY
+357 LTHELEQRHY

-432 HRWKQIE
+432 QRWKQIE

-445 IVNNQG
+445 IVNNPG
-451 LGPLENILRGS
+451 VGSLESMLRGS
-462 FLNGTAA
+462 LLNGSAT
-469 SSLPHSYSVGAFGT
+469 SSLPHSYSVGVFGT
-483 YCGSLRQGKK
+483 YCGTLRKGKK
-493 MSRSGSEGTL
+493 MNRSGSEGTL
-503 AEEESPFGISAVQQ
+503 AEEESPYGISA
-517 LVHNS
+517 
-522 TALFLASVPPACD
+522 
-535 LSKCALAAAAGF
+535 
-547 PPFRVVP
+547 
-554 LDSTNLP
+554 
-561 QSAAAAAATVSTAA
+561 
-575 NTTVPASVACL
+575 
-586 NGSVSSVASLLSLR
+586 GSVSSVASMLSLR
-600 CPERPTTLPI
+600 SPERPSTLPL
-610 GAIKSNGASSQK
+610 GATTKSNGASSQR

-631 DAEEFTDSSLPTSLS
+631 DAEEFADSSPPTALAG
-646 TGTSAPTAVSFTVG
+646 GTSGPAAVSFMVG
-660 DSSPAEPPQLV
+660 DSSPSEPPQLT
-671 RPRSTQLLNK
+671 RPKSSQLLNK
-681 AASADDAPPHRILTS
+681 AISADDAPPRRILTS
-696 TELLVQTEPSSPA
+696 TELMVQTEPSSPTTSESTTA
-709 TPENASPV
+709 
-717 TISEPLLLPRPPLAS
+717 SEPLLLPRPPLTS
-732 VSSVERRKKA
+732 TSSLERRKKA

-747 AALKGNFSGSAVDEE
+747 NALKGNFSGAIVDEE

-777 EKKKVKASSIFQP
+777 EKKKTKASSIFQP
-790 LKKKKPKAS
+790 LRKKKPKAL

>member
-1 MNWLQPRHIVTV
+1 MNWLRPRYIIAV
-13 FLFSEVVLGVLL
+13 FLFSEVVLGSGVL
-25 VQERSAN
+25 VQDRWTN
-32 ALTADKDASYS
+32 ALTGDKDASDH

-58 TCEKMNACD
+58 TCEKVKACD

-118 DKYISIEELWQS
+118 DKYISLEELWQS

-147 LVSCVELPQYAK
+147 LVSCVELPQYSK

-208 PPKHHNYIKDV
+208 PPKHHNYVKDV

-238 HNYSQL
+238 HNYSQR

-280 VIQKQRLEDE
+280 VILKQRLEDE
-290 ILAAKQERELWSSA
+290 ILAAKQEREFWSSA
-304 DPDQTRSIVECLQD
+304 DPEQTRTIVECLQE
-318 EVRTLRDQL
+318 EVRTLREQL
-327 STAQTALNSAVRSGG
+327 ATAQAALSSAVRSGG
-342 AGTWIPPPSLQHWLQ
+342 TGGWMPPPSLQHWLQ
-357 LTHELESRHY
+357 LTHELELRHY

-374 EKQLLAAKEGCEKL
+374 EKQLVAAKEGCEKL

-432 HRWKQIE
+432 QRWKQIE

-451 LGPLENILRGS
+451 LGSLENMLRGS
-462 FLNGTAA
+462 FLNGSAA
-469 SSLPHSYSVGAFGT
+469 SFLPHSYSVGAFGT
-483 YCGSLRQGKK
+483 YCGSFRQGKQ
-493 MSRSGSEGTL
+493 MTRSGSEGTL
-503 AEEESPFGISAVQQ
+503 AEEESAYGISA
-517 LVHNS
+517 
-522 TALFLASVPPACD
+522 
-535 LSKCALAAAAGF
+535 
-547 PPFRVVP
+547 
-554 LDSTNLP
+554 
-561 QSAAAAAATVSTAA
+561 
-575 NTTVPASVACL
+575 
-586 NGSVSSVASLLSLR
+586 GSVSSVASLLSLR
-600 CPERPTTLPI
+600 CPERPSTLPI
-610 GAIKSNGASSQK
+610 SATKSNGASSQR

-631 DAEEFTDSSLPTSLS
+631 DAEEFTDSSLPTVLS
-646 TGTSAPTAVSFTVG
+646 AGTPAPTAVSFMVG
-660 DSSPAEPPQLV
+660 DSRLAMVFRSPSEPPQLV
-671 RPRSTQLLNK
+671 RPKSSQLLNK
-681 AASADDAPPHRILTS
+681 AASADDAPPRRILTS
-696 TELLVQTEPSSPA
+696 TELMVQTEPSSPM
-709 TPENASPV
+709 TPESAGP
-717 TISEPLLLPRPPLAS
+717 TTTSEPLLLPRPPLTS
-732 VSSVERRKKA
+732 MSSIERRKKA

-747 AALKGNFSGSAVDEE
+747 AALKGNFSGAVVDEE

-777 EKKKVKASSIFQP
+777 EKKKAKASSIFQP
-790 LKKKKPKAS
+790 LKKKKPKAL

>member
-1 MNWLQPRHIVTV
+1 MNWLRPRHIVTV

-32 ALTADKDASYS
+32 ALTADKDAPDY

-58 TCEKMNACD
+58 TCEKVNACD

-118 DKYISIEELWQS
+118 DKYISLEELWQS

-238 HNYSQL
+238 HNYSQR

-290 ILAAKQERELWSSA
+290 ILAAKLWSSA
-304 DPDQTRSIVECLQD
+304 DPEQTRSIVECLQD
-318 EVRTLRDQL
+318 EVRTLREQL
-327 STAQTALNSAVRSGG
+327 SMAQTALSSAVRSGG
-342 AGTWIPPPSLQHWLQ
+342 TGTWIPPPSLQHWLQ

-439 RLCGFS
+439 RLCGFA

-451 LGPLENILRGS
+451 LGPLENMLRGS

-469 SSLPHSYSVGAFGT
+469 SSLPHSYSV
-483 YCGSLRQGKK
+483 GKK

-503 AEEESPFGISAVQQ
+503 AEEESPFGISA
-517 LVHNS
+517 
-522 TALFLASVPPACD
+522 
-535 LSKCALAAAAGF
+535 
-547 PPFRVVP
+547 
-554 LDSTNLP
+554 
-561 QSAAAAAATVSTAA
+561 
-575 NTTVPASVACL
+575 
-586 NGSVSSVASLLSLR
+586 GSVSSVASLLSLR
-600 CPERPTTLPI
+600 CPERPNTLPI
-610 GAIKSNGASSQK
+610 GATKSNGASSQR
-622 LALLDETDD
+622 LAFLDETDD
-631 DAEEFTDSSLPTSLS
+631 DAEEFTDSSLPTTLS
-646 TGTSAPTAVSFTVG
+646 TGTSAPTAVSFMVG

-681 AASADDAPPHRILTS
+681 AVSADDAPPRRILTS
-696 TELLVQTEPSSPA
+696 TELMVQTEPSSPA
-709 TPENASPV
+709 TPESASPV
-717 TISEPLLLPRPPLAS
+717 TTSEPLLLPRPPLTS
-732 VSSVERRKKA
+732 MPSVERRKKA

-747 AALKGNFSGSAVDEE
+747 AALKGNFSGGAVDEE

>member
-1 MNWLQPRHIVTV
+1 MNWLRPCYIIAV
-13 FLFSEVVLGVLL
+13 FLFSEVVLGSGVLL
-25 VQERSAN
+25 AQDRWAN
-32 ALTADKDASYS
+32 AHTGDKDASDP

-58 TCEKMNACD
+58 TCEKVNACD

-118 DKYISIEELWQS
+118 DKYISLEELWQS

-290 ILAAKQERELWSSA
+290 ILAAKSV
-304 DPDQTRSIVECLQD
+304 VECLQE
-318 EVRTLRDQL
+318 EVQTLREQL
-327 STAQTALNSAVRSGG
+327 ATAQVALSSAVRSGG
-342 AGTWIPPPSLQHWLQ
+342 AGAWMPPPSLQHWLQ

-367 NAKKAAA
+367 NSKKAAA

-388 RKKRG
+388 RKKRA
-393 SFMGSFRIA
+393 SLLGSFRIA

-451 LGPLENILRGS
+451 LGPLENMLRGS

-469 SSLPHSYSVGAFGT
+469 SSLPHSYSV
-483 YCGSLRQGKK
+483 GKK

-503 AEEESPFGISAVQQ
+503 AEEESPFGISAA
-517 LVHNS
+517 
-522 TALFLASVPPACD
+522 ALFLASVPPACD
-535 LSKCALAAAAGF
+535 LSKCTLAAAAGF

-554 LDSTNLP
+554 LNSANLA
-561 QSAAAAAATVSTAA
+561 QSAAAPTITAG
-575 NTTVPASVACL
+575 TTVPTSVACL
-586 NGSVSSVASLLSLR
+586 NGSVSSVASLRSLGSV
-600 CPERPTTLPI
+600 RPSTLPI
-610 GAIKSNGASSQK
+610 GATKSNGASSPR

-631 DAEEFTDSSLPTSLS
+631 DAEEFTDSSLPTTLS
-646 TGTSAPTAVSFTVG
+646 TGTPATGAVSFMVG

-671 RPRSTQLLNK
+671 RPRSSQLLNK
-681 AASADDAPPHRILTS
+681 AVSADDAPPRRILTS
-696 TELLVQTEPSSPA
+696 TELMVQTEPSSPT
-709 TPENASPV
+709 TPDNAGPV
-717 TISEPLLLPRPPLAS
+717 TTSEPLLLPRPPLTS
-732 VSSVERRKKA
+732 MSSIERRKKP
-742 GNILV
+742 GNILAV
-747 AALKGNFSGSAVDEE
+747 LKGNFSGNVVDEE

-777 EKKKVKASSIFQP
+777 EKKKAKTSIFQP
-790 LKKKKPKAS
+790 LKKKPKAS

>member
-1 MNWLQPRHIVTV
+1 MNLVIKITHVSVPHGFKVNASLCRRASRPPDVHADKNMNWLRPRYIFAV
-13 FLFSEVVLGVLL
+13 FLFSEILSGVLA
-25 VQERSAN
+25 QDRSTN
-32 ALTADKDASYS
+32 AFTGDKDASDP

-53 KGSTA
+53 KGA
-58 TCEKMNACD
+58 PPQCEKVNACD

-118 DKYISIEELWQS
+118 DKYISLEELWQS

-159 TFEENAVDGSTLP
+159 AFEENAVDGSSLP
-172 RMAVANNNYLSS
+172 RMAVANNNFLSS

-208 PPKHHNYIKDV
+208 PPKHHNYVKDV

-261 QLSELQRE
+261 QLSDLQKE

-280 VIQKQRLEDE
+280 VILKQRLEDE

-304 DPDQTRSIVECLQD
+304 DPEQTRSVVERLQE
-318 EVRTLRDQL
+318 EVRVLREQL
-327 STAQTALNSAVRSGG
+327 GTAQAALSSAMRSGG
-342 AGTWIPPPSLQHWLQ
+342 ATSWLPPPSLQHWLQ
-357 LTHELESRHY
+357 LTHELELRHY
-367 NAKKAAA
+367 NTKKAAA
-374 EKQLLAAKEGCEKL
+374 EKQLMAAKEGCEKL

-402 HGSSIDDIDNRILQA
+402 HGSSIDDIDSRILQA

-432 HRWKQIE
+432 QRWKQIE

-451 LGPLENILRGS
+451 LGSLEAMLRGS
-462 FLNGTAA
+462 FLNGSAA
-469 SSLPHSYSVGAFGT
+469 SSLPR
-483 YCGSLRQGKK
+483 SLSIGKT
-493 MSRSGSEGTL
+493 MNRSGSEGTL
-503 AEEESPFGISAVQQ
+503 IEDETPYGAGISA
-517 LVHNS
+517 
-522 TALFLASVPPACD
+522 
-535 LSKCALAAAAGF
+535 
-547 PPFRVVP
+547 
-554 LDSTNLP
+554 
-561 QSAAAAAATVSTAA
+561 
-575 NTTVPASVACL
+575 
-586 NGSVSSVASLLSLR
+586 GSVSSVASLLSLR
-600 CPERPTTLPI
+600 CIPERPSTLPI
-610 GAIKSNGASSQK
+610 GLVKSNGASSQK

-631 DAEEFTDSSLPTSLS
+631 DADEFADSSLPTTASG
-646 TGTSAPTAVSFTVG
+646 GTSAPSSVSFMVG
-660 DSSPAEPPQLV
+660 DSSPSEPPQLV
-671 RPRSTQLLNK
+671 RPRSSQLLSK
-681 AASADDAPPHRILTS
+681 AASAEDVPPRRILTS
-696 TELLVQTEPSSPA
+696 TELLVQTEPPSPA
-709 TPENASPV
+709 TPESAAAAAA
-717 TISEPLLLPRPPLAS
+717 EPLLLPRPPLAS
-732 VSSVERRKKA
+732 VPSIERRKKP

-747 AALKGNFSGSAVDEE
+747 AALNRNFSGAPAVDEE

-777 EKKKVKASSIFQP
+777 EKKKNKASSILF
-790 LKKKKPKAS
+790 KKKKPKAS

>member
-1 MNWLQPRHIVTV
+1 MNWLRPRYIIAV
-13 FLFSEVVLGVLL
+13 FLFSEVVLGSGVF
-25 VQERSAN
+25 VQDRSTN
-32 ALTADKDASYS
+32 ALTGDKDASDPV
-43 AQGSAPTADD
+43 QGSAPTADD
-53 KGSTA
+53 KESTA
-58 TCEKMNACD
+58 TCERMKACD

-118 DKYISIEELWQS
+118 DKYISLEELWQS

-147 LVSCVELPQYAK
+147 LVSCVELPQYSK

-208 PPKHHNYIKDV
+208 PPKHHNYVKDV

-238 HNYSQL
+238 HNYSQR

-261 QLSELQRE
+261 QLSEMQRE

-280 VIQKQRLEDE
+280 VILKQRLEDE
-290 ILAAKQERELWSSA
+290 ILAAKQEREFWSSA
-304 DPDQTRSIVECLQD
+304 DPEQTRTIVECLQE
-318 EVRTLRDQL
+318 EVRTLREQL
-327 STAQTALNSAVRSGG
+327 ATAQTALSSAVRSGG
-342 AGTWIPPPSLQHWLQ
+342 TGGWMPPPSLQHWLQ
-357 LTHELESRHY
+357 LTHELELRHY

-374 EKQLLAAKEGCEKL
+374 EKQLVAAKEGCEKL

-432 HRWKQIE
+432 QRWKQIE

-451 LGPLENILRGS
+451 LGSLENMLRGS
-462 FLNGTAA
+462 FLNGSAA
-469 SSLPHSYSVGAFGT
+469 SFLPHSYSVGAFGT
-483 YCGSLRQGKK
+483 YCGSFRQGKQ
-493 MSRSGSEGTL
+493 MTRSGSEGTL
-503 AEEESPFGISAVQQ
+503 AEEESAYGISAVQQ

-522 TALFLASVPPACD
+522 AALFLASVPPACD
-535 LSKCALAAAAGF
+535 LTKCTLAAAAGF

-554 LDSTNLP
+554 LNSANLP
-561 QSAAAAAATVSTAA
+561 QSAAAAVSTTAS
-575 NTTVPASVACL
+575 TTVPASLASL
-586 NGSVSSVASLLSLR
+586 NGSSLLSLR
-600 CPERPTTLPI
+600 CPERPSTLPI
-610 GAIKSNGASSQK
+610 SATKSNGASSQK

-631 DAEEFTDSSLPTSLS
+631 DAEEFTDSSLPTVLS
-646 TGTSAPTAVSFTVG
+646 AGTPAPSAVSFMVG
-660 DSSPAEPPQLV
+660 DSRLAMVFRSPPEPPQLV
-671 RPRSTQLLNK
+671 RPKSSQLLNK
-681 AASADDAPPHRILTS
+681 AASADDAPPRRILTS
-696 TELLVQTEPSSPA
+696 TELMVQTEPSSPM
-709 TPENASPV
+709 TPESAGP
-717 TISEPLLLPRPPLAS
+717 TTTSEPLLLPRPPLTS
-732 VSSVERRKKA
+732 MSSIERRKKA

-747 AALKGNFSGSAVDEE
+747 AARKGNFSGAVVDEE

-777 EKKKVKASSIFQP
+777 EKKKAKALSIFQP
-790 LKKKKPKAS
+790 LKKKKPKAL